1 MFIYVPPAC
10 RTGPT
15 TEGLR
20 KESKMRL
27 GPQGFACQAEELSC
41 ILRTLGDRWEEK
53 DAFRCQEEGELE
65 DIRSP

>member
-1 MFIYVPPAC
+1 
-10 RTGPT
+10 
-15 TEGLR
+15 
-20 KESKMRL
+20 MRL